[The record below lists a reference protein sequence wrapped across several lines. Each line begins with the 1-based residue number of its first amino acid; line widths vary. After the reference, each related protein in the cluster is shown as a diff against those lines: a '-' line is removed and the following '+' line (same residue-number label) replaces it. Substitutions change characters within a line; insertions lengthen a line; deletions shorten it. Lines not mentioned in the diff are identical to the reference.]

1 MIIATF
7 AGILAANNR
16 YTYCG
21 NKNLLNALRRGNKH
35 TGVLCLRS
43 FFLFNRIINFKHK
56 IKMENSEKPIYP
68 TIFRQIGENEFR
80 IASTKDQ
87 MEGQYLSSEFGI
99 TKREYFAAMALSGIM
114 ANSRS
119 EPTHSSHFRNIAED
133 AVKAA
138 DAVLSFLNEA

>member
-1 MIIATF
+1 
-7 AGILAANNR
+7 
-16 YTYCG
+16 
-21 NKNLLNALRRGNKH
+21 
-35 TGVLCLRS
+35 
-43 FFLFNRIINFKHK
+43 
-56 IKMENSEKPIYP
+56 MENSEKPIYP

-114 ANSRS
+114 ANSRA
-119 EPTHSSHFRNIAED
+119 EPTHSSHFRNIAEE

-138 DAVLSFLNEA
+138 DAVFLFRIGTNTHICSHFVLHFLISV